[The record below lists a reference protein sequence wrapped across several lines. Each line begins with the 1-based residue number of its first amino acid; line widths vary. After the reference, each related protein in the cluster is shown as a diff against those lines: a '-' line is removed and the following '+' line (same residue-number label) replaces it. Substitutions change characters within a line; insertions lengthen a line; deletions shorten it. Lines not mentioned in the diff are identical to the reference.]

1 LKFDE
6 KNVVIKN
13 FLTDYEIDD
22 LLNSIKKPY
31 KQYVMDLF
39 VQQITD
45 FRMPEKIEQ
54 KIISHIEKITGL
66 SGFEMEYQF
75 SRYELLNANGEVAMP
90 NLTPHFDG
98 FEQPRITFDYQL
110 NSNTS
115 WPIYVEGKE
124 FVLKNNE
131 ALTFSGTHQVHW
143 RSPKDFS
150 EGEFVEMIFCHLYLK
165 DNSAQL
171 GADHTKLMSDR
182 SEEWRLKLEAANG

>member
-165 DNSAQL
+165 DNGAQL

>member
-1 LKFDE
+1 MKFDE
-6 KNVVIKN
+6 KNVIIEN
-13 FLTDYEIDD
+13 LLTESEISD
-22 LLNSIKKPY
+22 LYISIKKPY
-31 KQYVMDLF
+31 KNYVMDLY
-39 VQQITD
+39 VQQISD
-45 FRMPEKIEQ
+45 FRMPKSIED
-54 KIISHIEKITGL
+54 KIISHVERITGL

-75 SRYELLNANGEVAMP
+75 SRYELLDDNGKAAKP

-143 RSPKDFS
+143 RPPKDFAKA
-150 EGEFVEMIFCHLYLK
+150 EFVEMIFCHLYLK
-165 DNSAQL
+165 DGDNFLDSNHRMLMNDRVDTWNLEL
-171 GADHTKLMSDR
+171 GVVN
-182 SEEWRLKLEAANG
+182 E